1 MIRSQL
7 ERLLRLVAR
16 TEDEE
21 LSCTACFEL
30 LPLYVDLEVSRQY
43 PDVRLPLF
51 RGHLEQCPVCR
62 EEYEAVR
69 ELARLE
75 AEGRS
80 PSIDDLPRPL

>member
-1 MIRSQL
+1 VIRSQL
-7 ERLLRLVAR
+7 ERLLRLVVR

-21 LSCTACFEL
+21 LGCTACFEL
-30 LPLYVDLEVSRQY
+30 LPLYVDLEVSGEN
-43 PDVRLPLF
+43 PDLRLPLF
-51 RGHLEQCPVCR
+51 RGHLEQCAVCR
-62 EEYEAVR
+62 EEYETVR